1 MEKLNSNPVIDKL
14 HHIIASR
21 LSALGESSPYA
32 ADANEPD
39 PRYLG
44 YGVRAPQMKRVIADL
59 KTDFALLDVEQKIEL
74 AKRLI
79 CSGYGEQKTVA
90 LTLLERVPDYFTPE
104 RFGLLEQLIR
114 GLHGWSKI
122 DAYTGSL
129 LRLVLQTHD
138 AELINLLRSWNI
150 DHDPWLRRA
159 SVVIF
164 TRKVAKSGL
173 YKDVAL
179 ANCDSLI
186 NDPEH
191 LVQTGVGWCL
201 RDLMRWDKEEMLSY
215 VVDLRNKGV
224 SSTITLY
231 ALRDIKGEE
240 RRAVFNQPI

>member
-1 MEKLNSNPVIDKL
+1 MEKLYSNPVIDKL
-14 HHIIASR
+14 HHTIASR
-21 LSALGESSPYA
+21 LSTLGESSPYA

-44 YGVRAPQMKRVIADL
+44 YGVRAPEMKRVIADL

-74 AKRLI
+74 AKRLV

-90 LTLLERVPDYFTPE
+90 LALLERVPDYFSPE
-104 RFGLLEQLIR
+104 RFGLLEQLFR

-129 LRLVLQTHD
+129 LRLVLQAHD
-138 AELINLLRSWNI
+138 TELIDLLRSWNI
-150 DHDPWLRRA
+150 DQDPWLRRA

-179 ANCDSLI
+179 ANCDTLI

-201 RDLMRWDKEEMLSY
+201 RDLMRWDKEEILSY

-224 SSTITLY
+224 SSKITLY

-240 RRAVFNQPI
+240 RRAVFNQLI

>member
-1 MEKLNSNPVIDKL
+1 MEKLDSNPVLDNL
-14 HHIIASR
+14 HQVIASR
-21 LSALGESSPYA
+21 LSALGDSSPYA

-44 YGVRAPQMKRVIADL
+44 YGVRAPEMKRVIGDL
-59 KTDFALLDVEQKIEL
+59 KPDFALLDREQKIEL

-90 LTLLERVPDYFTPE
+90 LALLERVPDYFSPE
-104 RFGLLEQLIR
+104 RFGLLEDLIR

-129 LRLVLQTHD
+129 LRLILQAHE
-138 AELINLLRSWNI
+138 AELVDLLRSWNV

-179 ANCDSLI
+179 ANCDALI
-186 NDPEH
+186 HDPER

-201 RDLMRWDKEEMLSY
+201 RDLMRWDKEEILRY
-215 VVDLRNKGV
+215 VVDLRRKGV

-240 RRAVFNQPI
+240 RRAVFDQLT

>member
-1 MEKLNSNPVIDKL
+1 MEKVDSNPVIDKL
-14 HHIIASR
+14 HHVIASR
-21 LSALGESSPYA
+21 LGALGESSPYA

-44 YGVRAPQMKRVIADL
+44 YGVRAPEMKRVIADL
-59 KTDFALLDVEQKIEL
+59 KTDFASLDVEQKIEL

-90 LTLLERVPDYFTPE
+90 LALLERVPDYFSPE

-129 LRLVLQTHD
+129 LRLVLQAHD
-138 AELINLLRSWNI
+138 TELINLLGSWNI
-150 DHDPWLRRA
+150 DPDPWLRRA

-179 ANCDSLI
+179 SNCDSLI

-201 RDLMRWDKEEMLSY
+201 RDLMRWDKEEVLRY

-240 RRAVFNQPI
+240 RRAVLNQLT